1 MSEVRKRSRK
11 SKLEVRDDDCD
22 YEVVNEENDETKP
35 HLQVG
40 VDQTVDSI
48 LYQVQLGTLFM
59 LVYELCD
66 NFANNDYRIATKWML
81 KVNKC
86 LWKGF

>member
-40 VDQTVDSI
+40 VDCRLHFVSSTIRYFVHVS
-48 LYQVQLGTLFM
+48 L
-59 LVYELCD
+59 
-66 NFANNDYRIATKWML
+66 RIM
-81 KVNKC
+81 
-86 LWKGF
+86 